1 MRDFASNARIT
12 RITWLPE
19 PGQPKWRIKCVRCAS
34 GGILTDKDPV
44 KISGS
49 DMVKEVNM
57 GKQTKP
63 RICEVLGVEVGEWFT
78 HPGMNTSFQV
88 TENGF
93 LKCADGD
100 LMMCVPTLINH
111 PDRIIR
117 KPRWTG

>member
-1 MRDFASNARIT
+1 
-12 RITWLPE
+12 
-19 PGQPKWRIKCVRCAS
+19 
-34 GGILTDKDPV
+34 
-44 KISGS
+44 
-49 DMVKEVNM
+49 MVKEVNM

-111 PDRIIR
+111 PVRIIR